1 MTPQT
6 EALRLLEEALRELE
20 SPKGSVLS
28 AVQKLLRA
36 STLLENQDIQYWC
49 SIQLGERRFV
59 APLKKLL
66 DIATTEED
74 PESKKVKSALS
85 EAIQALEALN
95 LKQNFHYTHEE
106 LTVKASESGGGY
118 VNIGFVEERYADLV
132 RTKRG
137 NDGTYY
143 KNNLYSHLNHVRKK
157 AHDFASTLFNQLKF
171 AGTIGNC
178 FDILKAAADDK
189 LLDLNPTLGEQ
200 LMLAF
205 KGVSS
210 AKDEEW
216 SQALATCRRLLEGL
230 ADQLHP
236 ASTDSTKGRALTQA
250 QYVNRLWAFMDKA
263 IESDSNKDLAK
274 AHVDFLGA
282 WLEKTNK
289 ITNKGV
295 HAEVTQLEAVKA
307 VFHTYLVVADLLDYL
322 SMPSHSRP
330 RVDINSASIDEIEAL
345 LDVSRATAKAIIKA
359 RIQNG
364 KLDKPALSK
373 VAGVGPKTLEKAVA
387 IFSL

>member
-6 EALRLLEEALRELE
+6 EALRLLEETLKELE

-36 STLLENQDIQYWC
+36 STLLGNQDIQYWC
-49 SIQLGERRFV
+49 SIQLGERQFV

-66 DIATTEED
+66 DLATTKED
-74 PESKKVKSALS
+74 PESKKVKTAISG
-85 EAIQALEALN
+85 AIQALEALGLN
-95 LKQNFHYTHEE
+95 QKIHYTHEE
-106 LTVKASESGGGY
+106 LTLKAAESGGGY

-132 RTKRG
+132 RTKKG

-143 KNNLYSHLNHVRKK
+143 KNNLYSHLNYVRNK
-157 AHDFASTLFNQLKF
+157 AHEFAFTLFNQLKF
-171 AGTIGNC
+171 SGTVGNC
-178 FDILKAAADDK
+178 FDILKVTVDDK
-189 LLDLNPTLGEQ
+189 LLDINPTLGEQ

-205 KGVSS
+205 KGVSN

-216 SQALATCRRLLEGL
+216 SQALTTCRRLLEGL
-230 ADQLHP
+230 ADELHP

-250 QYVNRLWAFMDKA
+250 QYVNRLWAFMDKT

-274 AHVDFLGA
+274 THVDFLGA

-289 ITNKGV
+289 ISNKGV

-307 VFHTYLVVADLLDYL
+307 VFHTYLVVADILDYMNMSL
-322 SMPSHSRP
+322 PSKP

-359 RIQNG
+359 RVQNG

-387 IFSL
+387 VFSL